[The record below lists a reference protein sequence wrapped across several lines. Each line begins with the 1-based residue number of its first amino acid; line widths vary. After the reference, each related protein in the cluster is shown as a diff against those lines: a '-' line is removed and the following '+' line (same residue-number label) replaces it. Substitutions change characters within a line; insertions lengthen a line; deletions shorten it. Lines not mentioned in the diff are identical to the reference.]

1 MSGNSGLVRVSYPR
15 KENGDIGFAK
25 LDVDGAKQGQAVNI
39 SGSELSTEL

>member
-1 MSGNSGLVRVSYPR
+1 MSGNSGLVRVSCLQ

-25 LDVDGAKQGQAVNI
+25 PVVAGGKQGQAVNI